1 MLVKKPGRTDQLAR
15 DHLLEQVLV
24 NLLTNARDAI
34 LESDGYVGRKIIV
47 QGEPVGD
54 HSLEISITDSGGGI
68 PQNNLTRIFA
78 PFFTTR
84 EVGKGTESGL
94 SVSFGIIRDMGGNL
108 RAGSSGE
115 GAKFTITL
123 PTVRKSAES
132 RWQLTYLWI
141 K

>member
-1 MLVKKPGRTDQLAR
+1 MSGERLSFKVSQSVIIAWKY
-15 DHLLEQVLV
+15 LLLI
-24 NLLTNARDAI
+24 A
-34 LESDGYVGRKIIV
+34 
-47 QGEPVGD
+47 
-54 HSLEISITDSGGGI
+54 GGGI